1 MTVDSAFK
9 TFPILETHRLRL
21 RPVLESDAQALF
33 AIKSDLDV
41 TRQYGQEP
49 HQAVEDTLRWILRL
63 QADYEMRVA
72 LFWAITLK
80 GDDAVI
86 GAGGFWN
93 FDPGFHCAE
102 IGYELHPAD
111 QGQGIMTEA
120 LSAVLAFG
128 FNELGLHRIEA
139 NPLADN
145 AASRGLL
152 FKLGFTF
159 EGNLRQRVYFRG
171 RFRDQYYFG
180 FLKEE
185 WLKMKPL

>member
-1 MTVDSAFK
+1 MTVDTAFT
-9 TFPILETHRLRL
+9 TFPVLETARLRL
-21 RPVLESDAQALF
+21 RPVQETDAPALF
-33 AIKSDLDV
+33 AFKSDLEV

-49 HQAVEDTLRWILRL
+49 HQAVEETQGWIRRLR
-63 QADYEMRVA
+63 ADYEQRAA

-80 GDDAVI
+80 GEDAVL

-93 FDPGFHCAE
+93 FDPGFHIAE
-102 IGYELHPAD
+102 IGYELHPAY
-111 QGQGIMTEA
+111 QGQGIMAEA

-128 FNELGLHRIEA
+128 FEDLDLHRIEA

-145 AASRGLL
+145 AASRNLL

-159 EGNLRQRVYFRG
+159 EGNLRERVFFRG

-180 FLKEE
+180 LLKEE
-185 WLKMKPL
+185 WRKIRQL